1 VINQKYDRIP
11 VTLREVY
18 GFSKDVAKH
27 LTVNYGTRALQ
38 VAELAK
44 DKPALARRLNPSY
57 PFLAAEVVF
66 ACEQEYALTAVD
78 VLARRTRLAFLNAD
92 AAAAAVPDVVELMG
106 GVHGWGRARKEA
118 ETKAALEF
126 LTTMR

>member
-1 VINQKYDRIP
+1 MINQKYDRIP

-66 ACEQEYALTAVD
+66 SAGWSAEVIEALRIIRDAKAE
-78 VLARRTRLAFLNAD
+78 LAK
-92 AAAAAVPDVVELMG
+92 V
-106 GVHGWGRARKEA
+106 RAPR
-118 ETKAALEF
+118 
-126 LTTMR
+126 